1 MGVGGDSRG
10 RWRRIAGGDDSDKGS
25 VGGDSSDD
33 EDSQGGT
40 VDLIKSLL
48 N

>member
-1 MGVGGDSRG
+1 MGVGRVGRG
-10 RWRRIAGGDDSDKGS
+10 RWWRKAGGDDSDKGS

-33 EDSQGGT
+33 KDSKGGT
-40 VDLIKSLL
+40 AD